1 MANKNT
7 MLSFKDVGEKGT
19 SRESLRR
26 VRPDPLPIGIKTPLE
41 LDETGRGVFAMHYSL
56 RDQIADNLRNLIQ
69 TNHGERLAL
78 YDFGANLRPLISE
91 WSNKEDFDKEVMR
104 RISTAVGK
112 YMSFVNLLGYESRP
126 NYRDNIY
133 TGIIDITIMYSIPSL
148 NLNEEMVEVTLYVV

>member
-7 MLSFKDVGEKGT
+7 FLSFKDVGEKET
-19 SRESLRR
+19 ERDSLRR
-26 VRPDPLPIGIKTPLE
+26 LQRDPIPIGIKTPLE
-41 LDETGRGVFAMHYSL
+41 LDETGRGLFAMHYSL

-69 TNHGERLAL
+69 TNHGERLGI

-91 WSNKEDFDKEVMR
+91 WSNKEDFDKEAMR
-104 RISTAVGK
+104 RIANAVAK

-133 TGIIDITIMYSIPSL
+133 TGIIDFTIMYAVPAL
-148 NLNEEMVEVTLYVV
+148 NLNEEIIEVTLYVI

>member
-1 MANKNT
+1 MINKDT
-7 MLSFKDVGEKGT
+7 MISFKDVGEKIT
-19 SRESLRR
+19 NKESLRR
-26 VRPDPLPIGIKTPLE
+26 NQVNPIPIGVKTPLE
-41 LDETGRGVFAMHYSL
+41 IDESGRNIFSMHYSL
-56 RDQIADNLRNLIQ
+56 KEQIADNLRNLIL

-104 RISTAVGK
+104 RISAAVGK

-133 TGIIDITIMYSIPSL
+133 TGIINIIIMYSVPML
-148 NLNEEMVEVTLYVV
+148 NLNEEIIEVTLYVI